1 MFCTMPY
8 EDIHFIRQ
16 FFVRVFKKKKAVV
29 TENLQLTCRFLSGS
43 LPLKEG
49 PVMEIGET
57 NELLTQD
64 PQDKHAQQLCRKD
77 SALSLRP
84 RSCKELSSMNYF

>member
-1 MFCTMPY
+1 
-8 EDIHFIRQ
+8 
-16 FFVRVFKKKKAVV
+16 
-29 TENLQLTCRFLSGS
+29 
-43 LPLKEG
+43 
-49 PVMEIGET
+49 MEIGET